1 MFSSCGW
8 LAIFIPSFP
17 RQPGGDFKSL
27 QPGRKWKGQR
37 EVPSEDDIIRVTR
50 GGSALMWRR
59 VGRHWSLH
67 GSRRSPRSLAR
78 HSEPLWAARG
88 WSTRRTPPLAP
99 PPPSKLSRAEIR
111 LAQLGAPEAS
121 TQVSVMLDSP
131 RGMAWRAGRPS
142 EQGIDWSQGQQE
154 LPLPECPPCA
164 GHHD

>member
-1 MFSSCGW
+1 MEAGW
-8 LAIFIPSFP
+8 EALVPPWLQEEPTLLSKARGAPLGC
-17 RQPGGDFKSL
+17 PGL
-27 QPGRKWKGQR
+27 EHQ
-37 EVPSEDDIIRVTR
+37 TH
-50 GGSALMWRR
+50 R
-59 VGRHWSLH
+59 VGVVAS
-67 GSRRSPRSLAR
+67 G
-78 HSEPLWAARG
+78 
-88 WSTRRTPPLAP
+88 T

-164 GHHD
+164 GHRSH